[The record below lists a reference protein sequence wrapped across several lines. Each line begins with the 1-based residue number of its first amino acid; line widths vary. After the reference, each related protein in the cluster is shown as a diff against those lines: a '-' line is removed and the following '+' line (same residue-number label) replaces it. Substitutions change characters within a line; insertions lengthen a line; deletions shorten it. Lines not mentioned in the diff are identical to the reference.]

1 MKYLRF
7 IIIFVLFAGLVI
19 LLTRIG
25 AKEYAEKNKVLKN
38 GVTFEGVVTD
48 IKRSNNHSFGILS
61 VNISKSNVNDF
72 SAKPEQGI
80 YPYQIRG
87 KQGEIYLPAF
97 VQREVGDSV
106 KLISDQ
112 EIVYYKG
119 QKSSDKGEVYII
131 TESEDIDF
139 VKQNSLFK

>member
-1 MKYLRF
+1 MKYLRL

-19 LLTRIG
+19 FLTRTG
-25 AKEYAEKNKVLKN
+25 AKEYAEKNKALKN

-72 SAKPEQGI
+72 SAKPEEGI

-87 KQGEIYLPAF
+87 TKAEIYLPVF
-97 VQREVGDSV
+97 IQRQVGDSV

-112 EIVYYKG
+112 GIVYYKG
-119 QKSSDKGEVYII
+119 QKSTDKGEVYII
-131 TESEDIDF
+131 TEPEDINF
-139 VKQNSLFK
+139 VKQNSPFK

>member
-19 LLTRIG
+19 LLTQTG
-25 AKEYAEKNKVLKN
+25 AKEYAEKNKVLRN

-72 SAKPEQGI
+72 SAKPEEGI
-80 YPYQIRG
+80 YPYQIRE
-87 KQGEIYLPAF
+87 KQAEIYLPVF

-139 VKQNSLFK
+139 VKQNSSFK